1 MSVKRS
7 RSGSRVLAVLEAIAH
22 YQPVGVTELARR
34 LNDDKS
40 AVQRAIM
47 TLADDGW
54 LRPTTSKPTRW
65 QLSAHILTLAYSAH
79 LSNDL
84 AQRAR
89 PVLEA
94 LHYESGE
101 TVLMNIPDRQRFV
114 VLDVLESAQ
123 MLRTTPYPGMEVP
136 VRKSATSRAVL
147 AYLTPAQREEFL
159 GEAPNEEQLQALEET
174 LQRGYAIS
182 AGDVFSGTTQI
193 AAPVF
198 DQRGIPEAA
207 IVLSAPSARLNEARH
222 DWAGGLVKQAA
233 RKLSRGRPQIAG
245 LTAPAAESAE
255 EAITP

>member
-1 MSVKRS
+1 MPVKRS

-34 LNDDKS
+34 LDDDKS

-65 QLSAHILTLAYSAH
+65 RLSAHILTLAYSAH

-89 PVLEA
+89 PILEA

-101 TVLMNIPDRQRFV
+101 TVLLNVPDQHRFV

-136 VRKSATSRAVL
+136 VRRSATSRAVL
-147 AYLTPAQREEFL
+147 PYMSPTQREELL
-159 GEAPNEEQLQALEET
+159 GEAPDSASLEDWQET
-174 LQRGYAIS
+174 LHRGYAVS

-193 AAPVF
+193 AVPVF
-198 DQRGIPEAA
+198 DEQGVPEAA
-207 IVLSAPSARLNEARH
+207 IVLSAPSTRLHEGRH
-222 DWAGGLVKQAA
+222 DWAGGLLKQAA
-233 RKLSRGRPQIAG
+233 RKLSRGRPQF
-245 LTAPAAESAE
+245 TALNLAARE
-255 EAITP
+255 EAQASVS